1 MGVLIRKENWKS
13 DIRLAVTLLLAGE
26 AVRVPDHAFTLR
38 FRVCNGREYYD
49 CWRDKDGVYHNCR
62 PNDDGS
68 MLLCFLDNHGLGI
81 GALHCEYYDY
91 APDADF
97 ADGNKLTVVP
107 QVLPIELV
115 SGAGDDAEQLDV
127 EVVVSLDGVIADA
140 RAAADA
146 ANAAATVANTAATR
160 AETAAEDAEDAAARA
175 NAEAQAVHD
184 ATSAAA
190 AAATRANDAADA
202 AMSLTNQAI
211 NEVKSE
217 MDALSTRAEDVIERA
232 ENAADSAEAAA
243 SEARKVIAEL
253 GPIEDRGIILD
264 AVVSLDNYGDVL
276 VASGGVNQPGKG
288 ISITF
293 QSMNGIK
300 AVFGDG
306 RVLESGIRSGTT
318 FSIPNGG
325 MLLMDAARGGM
336 RVSDSRMSNDI
347 VLAVASRGL
356 MSGGVLLKLLEDYR
370 LQGVSTFVDGNFMIG
385 LNVRDSLTVEQI
397 SVLRNVIYS
406 RNKALKVL
414 GSVAEVG
421 EVSEPSMGDAR
432 VTYYVSYAIGDERL
446 RLTIN
451 GATGEVLD
459 IEHYVTYNE
468 LQDAIAGVEIP
479 ELTDKDF
486 NEICT

>member
-26 AVRVPDHAFTLR
+26 AIRVPDHAFTLR

-62 PNDDGS
+62 PDDGDNV
-68 MLLCFLDNHGLGI
+68 LLCFLDSHGLGI

-146 ANAAATVANTAATR
+146 ANAAATVANTAAAR

-190 AAATRANDAADA
+190 AAATRANDAAEA

-217 MDALSTRAEDVIERA
+217 MDALSARAEDVIERA
-232 ENAADSAEAAA
+232 ANAADSAEAAA

-253 GPIEDRGIILD
+253 GPIEDMGIILD
-264 AVVSLDNYGDVL
+264 AVLSLDNYGDVL
-276 VASGGVNQPGKG
+276 VVSEGVNQPGKG

-306 RVLESGIRSGTT
+306 RVLESGIKAGTA

-336 RVSDSRMSNDI
+336 RVSDSRTSNDI

-356 MSGGVLLKLLEDYR
+356 MAGGVLLELLEDYR
-370 LQGVSTFVDGNFMIG
+370 LQDGVRFVNCDFMDTLSEG
-385 LNVRDSLTVEQI
+385 DVLTDEQLALLYDCVYGGRI
-397 SVLRNVIYS
+397 V
-406 RNKALKVL
+406 LKVL
-414 GSVAEVG
+414 GSIAD
-421 EVSEPSMGDAR
+421 VSVDIRPSMGGAR
-432 VTYYVSYAIGDERL
+432 MLYYVSFPVRDKRVRL
-446 RLTIN
+446 CISRS
-451 GATGEVLD
+451 TGTVLS
-459 IEHYVTYNE
+459 IEHYVTSSE
-468 LQDAIAGVEIP
+468 LEDAIAGVEIP
-479 ELTDKDF
+479 ELTDEDF

>member
-26 AVRVPDHAFTLR
+26 AIRVPDHAFTLR

-62 PNDDGS
+62 PDDGDNV
-68 MLLCFLDNHGLGI
+68 LLCFLDSHGLGI

-146 ANAAATVANTAATR
+146 ANAAATVANTAAAR

-190 AAATRANDAADA
+190 AAATRANDAAEA

-217 MDALSTRAEDVIERA
+217 MDALSARAEDVIERA
-232 ENAADSAEAAA
+232 DNAADSAEAAA
-243 SEARKVIAEL
+243 SEARKVIADL

-264 AVVSLDNYGDVL
+264 AVLSLDNYGDVL
-276 VASGGVNQPGKG
+276 VVSEGVNQPGKG

-325 MLLMDAARGGM
+325 MLLMDATRGGM
-336 RVSDSRMSNDI
+336 RVSDSRTSNDI

-356 MSGGVLLKLLEDYR
+356 MVGGVLLELLEDYR
-370 LQGVSTFVDGNFMIG
+370 LQDGVRFVNCDFMDALSEG
-385 LNVRDSLTVEQI
+385 DVLTDEQLALLYDCVYGGRI
-397 SVLRNVIYS
+397 V
-406 RNKALKVL
+406 LKVL
-414 GSVAEVG
+414 GSIAD
-421 EVSEPSMGDAR
+421 VSVDIRPSMGGAR
-432 VTYYVSYAIGDERL
+432 MLYYVSFPVRDKRVRL
-446 RLTIN
+446 CISRS
-451 GATGEVLD
+451 TGTVLS
-459 IEHYVTYNE
+459 IEHYVTSSE
-468 LQDAIAGVEIP
+468 LEDAIAGVEIP

>member
-13 DIRLAVTLLLAGE
+13 DIRLAVTLLVGGE
-26 AVRVPDHAFTLR
+26 AVHVPSHAFTLR

-62 PNDDGS
+62 TNDDGS
-68 MLLCFLDNHGLGI
+68 MLLCFLDSHGLGI

-190 AAATRANDAADA
+190 AAATRANDAAEA

-243 SEARKVIAEL
+243 SEARSVIEQL
-253 GPIEDRGIILD
+253 KPIEDRGIILD

-276 VASGGVNQPGKG
+276 VESGGVNQPGKG

-336 RVSDSRMSNDI
+336 RVSDIRTSNDI

-356 MSGGVLLKLLEDYR
+356 MAGGVLLELLEDYR
-370 LQGVSTFVDGNFMIG
+370 LQDGVRFVNCDFMDTLSEG
-385 LNVRDSLTVEQI
+385 DVLTDEQLALLYDCVYGGRI
-397 SVLRNVIYS
+397 V
-406 RNKALKVL
+406 LKVL
-414 GSVAEVG
+414 GSIAD
-421 EVSEPSMGDAR
+421 VSVDIRPSMGGAR
-432 VTYYVSYAIGDERL
+432 MLYYVSFPVRDKRVRL
-446 RLTIN
+446 CISRS
-451 GATGEVLD
+451 TGTVLS
-459 IEHYVTYNE
+459 IEHYVTSSE
-468 LQDAIAGVEIP
+468 LEDAIAGVEIP
-479 ELTDKDF
+479 ELTDEDF